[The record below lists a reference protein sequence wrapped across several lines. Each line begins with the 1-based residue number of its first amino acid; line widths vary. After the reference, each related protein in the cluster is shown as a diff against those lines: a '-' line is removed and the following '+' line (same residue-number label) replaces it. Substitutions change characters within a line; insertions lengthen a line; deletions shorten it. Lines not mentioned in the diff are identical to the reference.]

1 MTFRL
6 INLFFYICVFVFVFI
21 SPTES
26 QTNKSESLNPHKLP
40 NISRRIINLYFDKK
54 QNLIQSEFANYK
66 ITNLKGGVF
75 VTLSKNGKTRAC
87 WGFMHPQ
94 NKNLIQ
100 DTIQATLGALT
111 KEYRYEPIKKSE
123 IADLKVQVTIINSI
137 RPIQS
142 LTGQNA
148 LKSGLFLRAG
158 NKSAVVL
165 PGEALDAKYQLIM
178 CQQKAGLKSGEKYQL
193 YTLKAQIFKEKTID
207 STI

>member
-6 INLFFYICVFVFVFI
+6 INLIFYIFVFVFV

-75 VTLSKNGKTRAC
+75 VTLSKSGKTRAC
-87 WGFMHPQ
+87 WGFIQPQ

-100 DTIQATLGALT
+100 DTIQATLGAVT

-193 YTLKAQIFKEKTID
+193 YTLKAQIFKEKAID